1 MILNHLSRRLLQKYK
16 EEHLG
21 KFSPALGLERWF
33 KRRKKLR
40 ATFKPNYIIKHTP
53 KKRKAVPIY
62 GAMIPPIRAQTE
74 AEPRPTFL
82 ITVGKT
88 STAYTKTFQTNC
100 YIEEHR

>member
-21 KFSPALGLERWF
+21 NFSPALGLERWV
-33 KRRKKLR
+33 RKKR
-40 ATFKPNYIIKHTP
+40 KQRKIFKLNYIIVKHTP

-62 GAMIPPIRAQTE
+62 GAMIPPILAQTE

-88 STAYTKTFQTNC
+88 STAYTKTFEKTV
-100 YIEEHR
+100 E